1 MKHLRTCAGV
11 LAIAASVA
19 VTAGERQFTQNVND
33 LKPGQCA
40 AASYVYEQG
49 ELTSLAKGVTQV
61 CTSIK
66 GKSVWLTVDQK
77 ALEDLNY

>member
-1 MKHLRTCAGV
+1 MKHLLTCAGV
-11 LAIAASVA
+11 LALAASTA
-19 VTAGERQFTQNVND
+19 VIAGERQFTQNVNE

-49 ELTSLAKGVTQV
+49 ELVSLVKGITQV

-77 ALEDLNY
+77 ALEEQSY